1 MQKLVATLLAYRRR
15 QTTLA
20 DITFQS
26 TIDVD
31 RSPTPIKSVLS
42 VALQGSDV
50 AAVVPFQVEETLSVA
65 ASDRDPATIV
75 DTMIGALSAPWE
87 SDGCFIHR
95 HSFAGARVEPRAPGL
110 ETRITLR
117 WKGEASWR
125 G

>member
-1 MQKLVATLLAYRRR
+1 MQKLVSALIAYRQR
-15 QTTLA
+15 QTALR
-20 DITFQS
+20 DISFQS

-42 VALQGSDV
+42 VALQGSEG
-50 AAVVPFQVEETLSVA
+50 AAVVPFQVDETLSVA
-65 ASDRDPATIV
+65 ADDRDPAEII
-75 DTMIGALSAPWE
+75 DTVVSALSASWE
-87 SDGCFIHR
+87 SGGCFIHR